1 MKKYT
6 WNVRCVVFPIGPANQ
21 RIILQSVGFSNLCK
35 VYKLYHTPEQLL
47 SMPFNKLPYLKSQK
61 LMRLTKKKKRSNMI
75 LLNRKK
81 PETEM
86 TKQLTKTPQGQV
98 RQMAKEKIP
107 SKSQT
112 SKQPNLVGLI
122 PNVKLKSGGGARV
135 AIHCSVMRRQTMTS
149 ILWMVGFSSI
159 AKTGTQNR

>member
-1 MKKYT
+1 MS
-6 WNVRCVVFPIGPANQ
+6 RD
-21 RIILQSVGFSNLCK
+21 SNSS
-35 VYKLYHTPEQLL
+35 LYFAAEQL
-47 SMPFNKLPYLKSQK
+47 SIPISKLLYLKSQK
-61 LMRLTKKKKRSNMI
+61 LMRLTRTKKIQKMI
-75 LLNRKK
+75 LLNWKK

-86 TKQLTKTPQGQV
+86 TKQLTKTAPGQV

-122 PNVKLKSGGGARV
+122 PNAKLKSGGGARV
-135 AIHCSVMRRQTMTS
+135 AIHCSVMLRQTMTS
-149 ILWMVGFSSI
+149 ILWMAGFSSI